1 MHLLEAIQEIGL
13 GKLHSNRKKA
23 IAFPSLKKVHAS
35 LRLAS
40 TGVAIRFPSL
50 HHPHVI
56 PTGAPLFRSF
66 TQRVST
72 LKISQ
77 SHWDTVLGT
86 TPWASLLEQGLEQMA
101 STDPSSDLNHSVILF
116 ITCPGTAFPSS
127 WAPFL
132 GLY

>member
-23 IAFPSLKKVHAS
+23 IAFPSLKES
-35 LRLAS
+35 PRFLAS
-40 TGVAIRFPSL
+40 CIYRSSNKVPSL

-56 PTGAPLFRSF
+56 PTAAPLFRSF

-101 STDPSSDLNHSVILF
+101 STDPSSDLSHSVILF